1 MRSNDLDC
9 DGSLSFEEFI
19 QAMPANV
26 KSISEEEHR
35 YADTLRIYLDDR
47 LFEAKWGSHRRS
59 WAQRDDTI
67 IIRIST
73 STNTEILTC
82 GEIRLFIKY

>member
-35 YADTLRIYLDDR
+35 YADRIYIYTVYIYYLDVR
-47 LFEAKWGSHRRS
+47 L
-59 WAQRDDTI
+59 T
-67 IIRIST
+67 
-73 STNTEILTC
+73 
-82 GEIRLFIKY
+82 